1 MSETVSK
8 LLKSFCKNGLDKQN
22 SLTYTAKNGYIHS
35 ETTPGW
41 LIPPPQKKRQKTR
54 YIVNPTSRRM
64 TVLKNRK
71 TESCLWLNTCTDL
84 SHFFLV

>member
-41 LIPPPQKKRQKTR
+41 LIPPP
-54 YIVNPTSRRM
+54 P
-64 TVLKNRK
+64 
-71 TESCLWLNTCTDL
+71 
-84 SHFFLV
+84 